1 VPIVTGL
8 ADEELTEVIE
18 GLAES
23 DTVVLRVTRPA
34 S

>member
-8 ADEELTEVIE
+8 ADEEFTEVMQ

-23 DTVVLRVTRPA
+23 DTVVLRDTRPA